1 MKKALIVFLLFI
13 LVFVTSCSKTIPA
26 VNENSQTIV
35 NTPVTVPEKDSNPEE
50 DVTEPEEIPE
60 EPDLKTER
68 SFLTGLPIL
77 PEEKF
82 TRPVALV
89 FNNIKEALPQWNI
102 SESDIVWECNMEG
115 GITRLIAIYSDVS
128 KIGTAGSVRSARDY
142 FLDIASIHSAIL
154 VHAGG
159 SPSAYTELE
168 KGKVDNIDGVNMYTI
183 PEDTFIRN
191 SEKRYERGYEHCLET
206 SGDKLAKAIGLR
218 GYKTTL
224 DEGYTSPFS
233 FKDEFSVP
241 DYDTAAFE
249 VSVCHGAYLTTDFIY
264 DDATRVYYKESFSE
278 PHVDEQNGKQLAFEN
293 VLVLFASHKVVD
305 EELRLSIDLVGEGE
319 GIYITAGRST
329 PIKWTRE
336 SETSSISLYEENGEE
351 LTLNP
356 GKTHIT
362 LFDSLYKNN
371 ITIK

>member
-1 MKKALIVFLLFI
+1 MKRVLIVFLLFL
-13 LVFVTSCSKTIPA
+13 LVFATSCSKTIPA
-26 VNENSQTIV
+26 VNENSQTV
-35 NTPVTVPEKDSNPEE
+35 VDTPVSIPEKEE
-50 DVTEPEEIPE
+50 IKDDEPVTEIVPD
-60 EPDLKTER
+60 EPDLRTER

-102 SESDIVWECNMEG
+102 SESDVVWELNMEG
-115 GITRLIAIYSDVS
+115 GITRLIALYSSVE

-142 FLDIASIHSAIL
+142 FLDVALIHSAIL

-168 KGKVDNIDGVNMYTI
+168 KGHVDNIDGVNMHTI
-183 PEDTFIRN
+183 PEDTFTRN

-206 SGDKLAKAIGLR
+206 SGEKLLTAIKSR
-218 GYKTTL
+218 GYSTTL
-224 DEGYTSPFS
+224 EESYTSPFA

-241 DYDTAAFE
+241 DYDSAAYE
-249 VSVCHGAYLTTDFIY
+249 VSLCHGAYITTDFIY
-264 DDATRVYYKESFSE
+264 DDASHVYYKESFSE
-278 PHVDEQNGKQLAFEN
+278 PHIDEQNEKQLAFEN
-293 VLVLFASHKVVD
+293 VLVLFAPHKVVD

-336 SETSSISLYEENGEE
+336 SALSSISLFEENGDA
-351 LTLNP
+351 LILNP